1 MFFAQSQTSRPS
13 FQAELARASACK
25 EQEVIRIE
33 RPWLAPS
40 GAGIGFQAERDH
52 RGDIVA
58 HRLAKF
64 GFTLRHGVTKS
75 L

>member
-1 MFFAQSQTSRPS
+1 MFFARNRMSRPS

-64 GFTLRHGVTKS
+64 GLSLRHGAAKS